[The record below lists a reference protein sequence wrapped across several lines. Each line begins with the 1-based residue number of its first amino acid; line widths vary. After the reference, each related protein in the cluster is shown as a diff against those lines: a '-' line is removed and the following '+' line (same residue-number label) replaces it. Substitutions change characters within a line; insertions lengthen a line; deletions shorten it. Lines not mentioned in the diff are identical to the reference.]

1 MPLGSRHLL
10 ATLMPDVDPIERLA
24 RDTDDLAGRRRRVPV
39 ATYRL
44 QMHAGFTLRDAI
56 RITPY
61 LHALGISHVYTS
73 SILAAKP
80 GSTHGYDVIDH
91 GRLNPEIGTDG
102 ELSEWIAGLRERGM
116 GWILD
121 TVPNHMSVGGPN
133 EWWTD
138 VLENGPASP
147 YANYFDIAWNDHPR
161 ERLHGKVL
169 LPILGNPYG
178 MEIEAG
184 RFRVVFADGVL
195 QIVYGETTLPVDPR
209 TYGQVLGPTLD
220 AFREQAG
227 ADHADVIELQSILT
241 AIKHLPPRTD
251 AERSGEA
258 CAECRVIKRR
268 LADLSA
274 RSREFGEH
282 LRATETHINGVPGD
296 PLSFARLEELLD
308 LQAYRP
314 CFWRVASDEINYRR
328 FFDVNDLAALS
339 TEREEVFAAVHRK
352 VLAWIGDGSL
362 DGLRIDHPD
371 GLFDP
376 KQYLDRLQ
384 THARLATARSLLERH
399 PEHYLGVTWQAAEGP
414 LRERFAASPTQPV
427 YVTVEKILGTGEALP
442 GEWATDGTTGYEFI
456 NVINGLF
463 VDPEHEQAMS
473 KCYFELTGFGEPF
486 DELVYTSK
494 FHLLQS
500 SLASELHM
508 LAHQLDRIAQGA
520 RWSRDFTLNG
530 LRHALREVLAC
541 FPVYRS
547 YVNEGVGENDRLV
560 ILRAVARARARNPL
574 LGRLVFD
581 FIRDTLLLKD
591 PVSGPAP
598 PEYRAAQRRFAGKFQ
613 QVTAPTMAKGFEDTA
628 LYVHARLVSLN
639 EVGGEPTRF
648 GRAAADVHRF
658 FQERA
663 ERYPGAMTPLSTHD
677 TKRSEDVRARINVLS
692 EMPHAWLAHVSRW
705 MELNRPH
712 KVEVGEG
719 QVALDP
725 NEEYFLYQTLIGA
738 WPIGGLDQ
746 REEFVGRI
754 QAYMN
759 KALHEAKVH
768 TSWINP
774 NPEYDAAAKEF
785 VARILDPGQAGEF
798 LNEFESFQRTVSRFG
813 MFNSLSQTLLRVLAP
828 GVPDTYQGTELW
840 DFSLV
845 DPDNRRPVDYELR
858 NQMLSEWDGR
868 ARGNLASLA
877 AELLGYMHDGRIKL
891 YTLSR
896 AQRFRRDHPD
906 LFVDGNYLPVEVEG
920 TRARHAF
927 CFSRSFGGKRALIV
941 VPRLMAAMN
950 LRGQPPIGKEAWR
963 DTAAVLPDEVGE
975 SRWRNVFTGET
986 AESPARS
993 IQLAAVLSSFPVAL
1007 LTNTST

>member
-1 MPLGSRHLL
+1 M
-10 ATLMPDVDPIERLA
+10 AEADAIERLA
-24 RDTDDLAGRRRRVPV
+24 RDADDLAGRRRRVPV

-61 LHALGISHVYTS
+61 LHSLGISHVYTS

-80 GSTHGYDVIDH
+80 GSLHGYDVIDH
-91 GRLNPEIGTDG
+91 GRLNPEIGADA
-102 ELSEWIAGLRERGM
+102 ELEKWIAGLREREM

-184 RFRVVFADGVL
+184 RFRVVFANGVL
-195 QIVYGETTLPVDPR
+195 QIVYGEATLPVDPR
-209 TYGQVLGPTLD
+209 TYGHVLSPALD

-227 ADHADVIELQSILT
+227 AEHADVIELQSILT

-251 AERSGEA
+251 AERAGEA

-282 LRATETHINGVPGD
+282 LRAVETQINGVPGD

-339 TEREEVFAAVHRK
+339 TEREEVFAAVHRR
-352 VLAWIGDGSL
+352 VLAWVGEGAL

-384 THARLATARSLLERH
+384 THARLSTARSLLDRR
-399 PEHYLGVTWQAAEGP
+399 PEHYAGATWQAAEGP
-414 LRERFAASPTQPV
+414 LRERFALSPTQPI
-427 YVTVEKILGTGEALP
+427 YVTVEKILGTGESLP
-442 GEWATDGTTGYEFI
+442 EEWATDGTTGYEFV
-456 NVINGLF
+456 NVVNGLF
-463 VDPEHEQAMS
+463 VDQGHEQTKS

-508 LAHQLDRIAQGA
+508 LAHQLDRIAQAA

-530 LRHALREVLAC
+530 LRHALREVIAC

-547 YVNEGVGENDRLV
+547 YVNEGVGENDRLM
-560 ILRAVARARARNPL
+560 ILRAVARARSRNPL
-574 LGRLVFD
+574 LGRLIFD

-591 PVSGPAP
+591 PVSGPAS

-613 QVTAPTMAKGFEDTA
+613 QVTAPTMAKGLEDTA
-628 LYVHARLVSLN
+628 LYVHSRLISLN
-639 EVGGEPTRF
+639 EVGGDPTRF

-658 FQERA
+658 LEERA
-663 ERYPGAMTPLSTHD
+663 RRYPGAMSPLSTHD

-705 MELNRPH
+705 MEMNRPH
-712 KVEVGEG
+712 KIEVGEG
-719 QVALDP
+719 QVALDA

-738 WPIGGLDQ
+738 WPIGGPENQ
-746 REEFVGRI
+746 RHEFVERI

-785 VARILDPGQAGEF
+785 VARILDPSRADAF
-798 LNEFESFQRTVSRFG
+798 LAEFESFQRMVGRLG
-813 MFNSLSQTLLRVLAP
+813 MFTSLSQTLLRVIAP

-845 DPDNRRPVDYELR
+845 DPDNRRAVDYELR
-858 NQMLSEWDGR
+858 NRMLTEMDKS
-868 ARGNLASLA
+868 ARRQPLALA
-877 AELLGYMHDGRIKL
+877 AELVRSIDDGRIKL

-896 AQRFRRDHPD
+896 AQRFRRDHPE
-906 LFVDGNYLPVEVEG
+906 LFASGKYIPIEAEG
-920 TRARHAF
+920 VRAGHAF
-927 CFSRSFGGKRALIV
+927 CFLRSLGGENALVV
-941 VPRLMAAMN
+941 VPRLIASMN
-950 LRGQPPIGKEAWR
+950 LRGQPPIGREAWQ
-963 DTAAVLPDEVGE
+963 DTVAVLPNEVRE
-975 SRWRNVFTGET
+975 SRWRNLFTGET
-986 AESPARS
+986 VESPGGS

-1007 LTNTST
+1007 LTNSST